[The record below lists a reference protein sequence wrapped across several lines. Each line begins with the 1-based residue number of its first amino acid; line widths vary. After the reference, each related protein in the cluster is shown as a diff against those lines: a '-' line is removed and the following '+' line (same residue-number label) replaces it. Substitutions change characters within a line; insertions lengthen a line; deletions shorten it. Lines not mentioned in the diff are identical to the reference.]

1 MSCPLHEIFVKAPKS
16 LPSCTTMYSLA
27 CQKLWEVQYKYIK
40 FKQKFYKEAEL
51 EANVFSGQSDL
62 AMPGHADMNWN
73 LQRPVTSTN
82 CNFWLF

>member
-1 MSCPLHEIFVKAPKS
+1 MSCPRHEIFVKAPKS
-16 LPSCTTMYSLA
+16 LPSCTTVYSLA

-51 EANVFSGQSDL
+51 VVDVFSGQSDL

-73 LQRPVTSTN
+73 L
-82 CNFWLF
+82 